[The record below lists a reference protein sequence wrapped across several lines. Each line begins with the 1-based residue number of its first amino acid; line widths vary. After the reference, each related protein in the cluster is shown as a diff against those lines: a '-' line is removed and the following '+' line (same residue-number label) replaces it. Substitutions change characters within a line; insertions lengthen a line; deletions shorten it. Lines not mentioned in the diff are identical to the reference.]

1 MILENL
7 SYRYKV
13 PMLLSATILIT
24 GIVIS
29 AVLVWRT
36 AGDLKA
42 DLYRNAIEVGSVL
55 SRTLPAAIKHDDL
68 WLAYQIINAAK
79 VEKAKYPRL
88 LIVLDKN
95 HKVYVSGEPG
105 HFPILSY
112 LRDFGVE
119 LAGVEKTIITNPSL
133 QSYQIDQPGN
143 AAIYAVLPMLD
154 DGIAVGTLII
164 GYPRAMLLPRY
175 LDMGWRITYSALLV
189 LAILLPIGWY
199 IGKISVQPLI
209 HLARCL
215 GEVGRVAPQEV
226 DCDLVESKDEFG
238 QLGVS
243 FRQMLRELQEKQ
255 RLENKVFSS
264 ERLAAV
270 GRLAAGV
277 AHEINN
283 PLGGMLNAINTLRR
297 HGHMDSLTGK
307 TLRLQERGLHQ
318 IKDTVSAL
326 LVEVNSDIRELSPS
340 DIDDV
345 HTLLQTQVRKK
356 AIQLDWQSNLEQTVP
371 LPSTPVRQVLLN
383 LSLNAITAARRRCNV
398 QCLLDRQND
407 LFSIVVVN
415 DGREIQADQITRLFE
430 PFVYFSEN
438 GNGLGLWVTYQL
450 IQQLKG
456 EIDVSSDDQET
467 AFRVQLPLRVA
478 A

>member
-1 MILENL
+1 MILKDL

-68 WLAYQIINAAK
+68 WSAYQIVNAAR
-79 VEKAKYPRL
+79 VDDPENPRL

-95 HKVYVSGEPG
+95 HQVYVSGEPG
-105 HFPILSY
+105 RFPVLSY
-112 LRDFGVE
+112 LRNYGVE
-119 LAGVEKTIITNPSL
+119 LAGIEKTIVTKPSL
-133 QSYQIDQPGN
+133 QPYPIDRPEN
-143 AAIYAVLPMLD
+143 TSIYAVLPMVD

-175 LDMGWRITYSALLV
+175 LDMGWRIAYSALLV

-199 IGKISVQPLI
+199 IGKLSVQPLT
-209 HLARCL
+209 HLAHCL
-215 GEVGRVAPQEV
+215 GEVGRVAPRDVQ
-226 DCDLVESKDEFG
+226 CDLIESKDEFG

-243 FRQMLRELQEKQ
+243 FRQMLLELQEKQ
-255 RLENKVFSS
+255 RLEQKVFTS

-297 HGHMDSLTGK
+297 HGHADALTEQ
-307 TLRLQERGLHQ
+307 TLQLQERGLHQ

-326 LVEVNSDIRELSPS
+326 LVEARSDTHELTPG
-340 DIDDV
+340 DISDV
-345 HTLLQTQVRKK
+345 HTLLQSQVQKK
-356 AIQLDWQSNLEQTVP
+356 AIQLGWSSSLTRSVH

-383 LSLNAITAARRRCNV
+383 LSLNAVVAARQRCEVN
-398 QCLLDRQND
+398 CLLDREHRQ
-407 LFSIVVVN
+407 FSIIVSN
-415 DGREIQADQITRLFE
+415 DGQEIKQDQLAHLFE
-430 PFVYFSEN
+430 PFVHFSES

-450 IQQLKG
+450 VQQLKG
-456 EIDVSSDDQET
+456 EIEVSSGAGQT
-467 AFRVQLPLRVA
+467 SFIVRLPLQAVA
-478 A
+478 